1 MISRT
6 PTPDD
11 VESVLAAVETIP
23 PSLFDHYE
31 GSRENEPVRGHDRL
45 HAAQDGERKDERAVL
60 IRLEHAPELIRDPP
74 HEVREVLGRGHGGGA
89 FRSTAV
95 WQSASFCH

>member
-11 VESVLAAVETIP
+11 IESVLAAVETIP

-45 HAAQDGERKDERAVL
+45 HAAQDGER
-60 IRLEHAPELIRDPP
+60 RD
-74 HEVREVLGRGHGGGA
+74 
-89 FRSTAV
+89 
-95 WQSASFCH
+95 

>member
-1 MISRT
+1 MSRFRVGRVNGHFTCHSRT
-6 PTPDD
+6 SQPAAGGVLLTALRRGSSRDFSPPTPDD

-45 HAAQDGERKDERAVL
+45 HAAQDGER
-60 IRLEHAPELIRDPP
+60 RD
-74 HEVREVLGRGHGGGA
+74 
-89 FRSTAV
+89 
-95 WQSASFCH
+95 